1 MKKLSLTLIT
11 LFLIMDVSFAQN
23 QDVAEKANGPEI
35 TFKKDLHDYGQIL
48 VNSDGSCTFEFTNT
62 GNEPLILSQPRS
74 SCGCT
79 VPSWPRQ
86 PILPGETDK
95 ITVTYNTSKPGPIN
109 RTVTIMSNASKN
121 KSVVL
126 RIKGTVVAKPDESL
140 PEKDMG
146 AGAPVNR
153 SN

>member
-1 MKKLSLTLIT
+1 MKKVSLALASLF
-11 LFLIMDVSFAQN
+11 LFLIASFAQN
-23 QDVAEKANGPEI
+23 QEVAEKVNGPEI
-35 TFKKDLHDYGQIL
+35 TFKKDQHDYGQIY

-86 PILPGETDK
+86 PILPGESEK

-109 RTVTIMSNASKN
+109 RTVTILSNASKN

-126 RIKGTVVAKPDESL
+126 RIKGSVVAKPAESL
-140 PEKDMG
+140 PEKEMG

-153 SN
+153 

>member
-1 MKKLSLTLIT
+1 MKRVSLIAVVV
-11 LFLIMDVSFAQN
+11 FLMNAVVAQN
-23 QDVAEKANGPEI
+23 QEAAEKVNGPEI
-35 TFKKDLHDYGQIL
+35 TFKKDLHDYGQIY

-86 PILPGETDK
+86 PILPGESEK
-95 ITVTYNTSKPGPIN
+95 ITVTYNTSKAGPIN
-109 RTVTIMSNASKN
+109 RSVTILSNAKKN
-121 KSVVL
+121 NSIVL
-126 RIKGTVVAKPDESL
+126 RIKGSVVAKPADAL
-140 PEKDMG
+140 PEKDMSS
-146 AGAPVNR
+146 GAPVNR